1 MIKTG
6 AQIVMECLLE
16 QGVDTVFG
24 YPGGTVIDLYD
35 ALYEYSDKIH
45 HVLTA
50 HEQGASHAAD
60 GYARSTGKPG
70 VVIATSGPGATN
82 LVTGLATANMDSI
95 PMVAITGNVNINN
108 LGTDAFQEVD
118 IYGVTFPVTKYSFI
132 VKDQKDIADALRKAF
147 YIAQEGRPGPVLV
160 DILKNAQSGTTEFEP
175 AVPKEILPKNDKLT
189 GESIEKAIDI
199 INEAKRPMIFA
210 GGGVNLSN
218 ATDSLMKFANK
229 IGSPIS
235 LSMMGLGGCPADYE
249 YFTGMLGMHG
259 TRLSSTAVTNCDLLI
274 LAGARMSE
282 RVTGNAKTFATHA
295 KILHLDVD
303 AAEINKVVDS
313 TTSVIGDLDTVLSIL
328 AEKVEEKTDM
338 AWRKQILKWKKEYP
352 VVVEER
358 GKIAP
363 HNLVRTV
370 AEKMPKDTIVV
381 TDVGQHQIW
390 AAQHY
395 PINNPRSFISSGGLG
410 TMGFGL
416 GAAIGSKSGN
426 PNRKVVL
433 FTGDGSFQM
442 NCNEI
447 VTAATQGLDIL
458 IVLVNNGVLGMVRQW
473 QKLMYKQHY
482 SQTTHNRKIDYV
494 KLAEAF
500 GATGFDVTTMDELE
514 AAIDASMDIKG
525 PVIINAM
532 IDKDFSALPMV
543 PPGNKYNEQIFK
555 IEV

>member
-160 DILKNAQSGTTEFEP
+160 DILKNAQSGTAEYEP
-175 AVPKEILPKNDKLT
+175 AEPKTILPKNDKLT

-210 GGGVNLSN
+210 GGGVNLAN
-218 ATDSLMKFANK
+218 ASESLMKFANK

-235 LSMMGLGGCPADYE
+235 LSMMGLGGCPADYP

-303 AAEINKVVDS
+303 PAEINKVVDS

-338 AWRKQILKWKKEYP
+338 AWRNQITKWKKAYP

-363 HNLVRTV
+363 HNLVKAV
-370 AEKMPKDTIVV
+370 ADRMPKDTIVV

-395 PINNPRSFISSGGLG
+395 PIYNPRSFISSGGLG

-482 SQTTHNRKIDYV
+482 SQTTHNRKINYV

-500 GATGFDVTTMDELE
+500 GATGFDVTTMEELT
-514 AAIDASMDIKG
+514 AAVDASMDIKG